1 MTQAATLAQLASSGA
16 LSADTSGNVGLGT
29 TPFAWNS
36 SAKAMDIAT
45 GSTVLDF
52 SGQTWL
58 VNNLYYS
65 AGGSYIYKTTN
76 ASSFIQQTSGQVVFY
91 RTASGTAGTTATIL
105 ESARLSATGQLLVGT
120 NSGYFSELFTVVLPT
135 ASVAP
140 NSFFYSPNTSYTGTI
155 LYTQSETGSTTAWK
169 ILSGRATGGSERV
182 VIYGNG
188 NIQNANNSYGAI
200 SDIKLKENIVDA
212 TPKLDELMQVKVRNY
227 NLKTEPEHKQIGVI
241 AQELEQIFPSMIEEA
256 PDRDAEDNP
265 LESTTKSVKYS
276 VFVPILIKALQE
288 LKAELDVC
296 KAEIAALKGV

>member
-16 LSADTSGNVGLGT
+16 LSADTSGNEGIGT
-29 TPFAWNS
+29 TTPSVKLEVNSASNPEMRINDGTVNLQIYAGTGTS
-36 SAKAMDIAT
+36 SAVIGTIGSHALAFRTNAT
-45 GSTVLDF
+45 ERMRIDS
-52 SGQTWL
+52 SGQL
-58 VNNLYYS
+58 QVGVNVNYFGERLTVYNS
-65 AGGSYIYKTTN
+65 A
-76 ASSFIQQTSGQVVFY
+76 A
-91 RTASGTAGTTATIL
+91 TA
-105 ESARLSATGQLLVGT
+105 
-120 NSGYFSELFTVVLPT
+120 
-135 ASVAP
+135 AP
-140 NSFFYSPNTSYTGTI
+140 VSFFYNPSGSSTGTI
-155 LYTQSETGSTTAWK
+155 LYTQSETAAGTGWK

-182 VIYGNG
+182 IIYGNG

-227 NLKTEPEHKQIGVI
+227 NLKAEPEHKQIGVI

-256 PDRDAEDNP
+256 PDRDAEDNL
-265 LESTTKSVKYS
+265 LETTTKSVKYS